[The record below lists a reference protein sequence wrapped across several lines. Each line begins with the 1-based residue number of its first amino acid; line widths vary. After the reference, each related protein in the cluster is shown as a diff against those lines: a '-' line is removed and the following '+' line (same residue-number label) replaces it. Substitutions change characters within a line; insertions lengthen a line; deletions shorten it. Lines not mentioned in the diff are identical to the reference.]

1 MHQLRVRRLDI
12 LDHLV
17 GAGATWEGEADRFP
31 RSERSAEVAGAQTN
45 ARRAHSRAAGVTLQ
59 WRSADALAISPLF
72 MYFTARS
79 LISPSLG
86 VPSRASARMT
96 SASGFDDLPRE
107 LPPNGPL
114 HPPTPCAGEQ
124 LQRVG
129 IESVFA
135 IMK

>member
-1 MHQLRVRRLDI
+1 MHQLRVRRLEI

-59 WRSADALAISPLF
+59 WRSADALAISFLF

-79 LISPSLG
+79 LVSRSLG
-86 VPSRASARMT
+86 VPSRECENDQRQAGSTIFRESCRLMAPYVH
-96 SASGFDDLPRE
+96 PRRIK
-107 LPPNGPL
+107 G
-114 HPPTPCAGEQ
+114 AGEQ

-129 IESVFA
+129 I
-135 IMK
+135 